1 MARLERNVQPNYT
14 IELFAESTI
23 GEADVLDLWE
33 REGVLVPEGPEQRLP
48 EVLLVASHEPDGLV
62 GVSSAYLKR
71 NDQLGMTLWH
81 FRVFVAET
89 HRWSNL
95 AARLAS
101 EARDH
106 FSRRFT
112 SGEDR
117 RGQGMIF
124 EVENE
129 GLRRIKNLAVWRHT
143 DFVFIGERPE
153 DGAHLR
159 VFYFPGALAPGPPR
173 LS

>member
-1 MARLERNVQPNYT
+1 MAGLKREIQPDYT
-14 IELFAESTI
+14 IEPFAESPVT
-23 GEADVLDLWE
+23 EQDVLDLWE
-33 REGVLVPEGPEQRLP
+33 REGVFAPEGAEKRLL
-48 EVLLVASHEPDGLV
+48 ELLLVASHDADGLV

-71 NDQLGMTLWH
+71 NDRLAMDLWH
-81 FRVFVAET
+81 FRVLVADS

-101 EARDH
+101 EARDL

-117 RGQGMIF
+117 RAQGMIF

-129 GLRRIKNLAVWRHT
+129 GLRRTKNLAVWRHT
-143 DFVFIGERPE
+143 DFVFVGERE

-159 VFYFPGALAPGPPR
+159 VFYFPGALAPDPPAPE
-173 LS
+173 

>member
-1 MARLERNVQPNYT
+1 MARLEREMQPDYT
-14 IELFAESTI
+14 IELFAESAVSEEDI
-23 GEADVLDLWE
+23 LDLWK
-33 REGVLVPEGPEQRLP
+33 RQRVLVPEGPEQRLA

-62 GVSSAYLKR
+62 GVSSVFLKR
-71 NDQLGMTLWH
+71 NDQLAMDLWH
-81 FRVFVAET
+81 FRVFVSEA

-101 EARDH
+101 SARDH
-106 FSRRFT
+106 FSARFT

-117 RGQGMIF
+117 RAQGMIF

-129 GLRRIKNLAVWRHT
+129 GLQKVKNLAVWRHT
-143 DFVFIGERPE
+143 DFVFVGERPE

-159 VFYFPGALAPGPPR
+159 VFYFPGALAPDPPAPD
-173 LS
+173 

>member
-1 MARLERNVQPNYT
+1 MTRLERETSPDYA
-14 IELFAESTI
+14 IEPFAESRY
-23 GEADVLDLWE
+23 GEQDVLDLWE
-33 REGVLVPEGPEQRLP
+33 RERVLVPEGPEKRLP
-48 EVLLVASHEPDGLV
+48 EVLMVGSHADDGLV
-62 GVSSAYLKR
+62 GISSAYLQR
-71 NDQLGMTLWH
+71 NRQLGMTLWH
-81 FRVFVAET
+81 FRVFVAGE

-101 EARDH
+101 AARDH
-106 FSRRFT
+106 VGDRFT

-129 GLRRIKNLAVWRHT
+129 GLKRAKNLAVWRHT
-143 DFVFIGERPE
+143 DFVFIGVREE

-159 VFYFPGALAPGPPR
+159 VFYFPGALAPDPPAP
-173 LS
+173 